1 MGAANGATLFRIG
14 AARGAATGAA
24 KATGAG
30 ARKGAARGAA
40 RGAATVRK
48 TGAGATGTWAITG
61 AAAMPLK
68 VLATTWLLAAVTTGA
83 GAAITGAGRAA
94 RGVCSNP
101 GLAATQAIRA
111 QMTTA

>member
-14 AARGAATGAA
+14 AARGEATGAA

-30 ARKGAARGAA
+30 ARRGAA